1 MLWLK
6 GMEPRPE
13 EPAPA
18 PEPQLLYGLPNQRFE
33 GSDGASLGFFLHRP
47 PPATDGS
54 RRRRLLVFFHGHGS
68 TGDVDGLARLH
79 DQASFLPRCTDTLP
93 GTTVLVPWLRKHAN
107 GGWQSEYH
115 KLVVL
120 ELLAHVFLS
129 EKIDGGCC
137 ALSVSM
143 GGFP

>member
-1 MLWLK
+1 MV
-6 GMEPRPE
+6 EPAP

-18 PEPQLLYGLPNQRFE
+18 PEAPQLLYGLPNQRFE
-33 GSDGASLGFFLHRP
+33 GSDGASLGFFLRRP
-47 PPATDGS
+47 LPATDGS
-54 RRRRLLVFFHGHGS
+54 RRRRRRLLVFFHGHGS

-79 DQASFLPRCTDTLP
+79 DQASFLPRCEDTLP
-93 GTTVLVPWLRKHAN
+93 GTVVLVPWLGKHAN
-107 GGWQSEYH
+107 GGWQSEHH
-115 KLVVL
+115 KLAVL

-129 EKIDGGCC
+129 EQIDGGCC